1 MLEGASFDEHG
12 FMLIWGA
19 RASYLVPRFPTK
31 GIGPGIVVELNL
43 YERER
48 GNEASYS
55 TILLTSI
62 SYCVFLRAKKSL
74 LEDPKWISLKSH

>member
-48 GNEASYS
+48 E
-55 TILLTSI
+55 
-62 SYCVFLRAKKSL
+62 
-74 LEDPKWISLKSH
+74 